1 MLKPVQTTSTLP
13 RYNNGAFVSGET
25 TTLAVASFPAVVLRP
40 TSGKSRLRKTAGS
53 SLGCGGRAGCRVIKA
68 VASTTAVSE
77 KLATSV
83 KAVVTV
89 QKPSG
94 GILKHLSL
102 SGGYDDLTDLLGKSL
117 LLEIVAAQLDPKTGR
132 EKNGIQGYAHRQG
145 GAGSKSEEVKYECDL
160 VIPKDF
166 GEVGAILIENEHHQE
181 MFVKKI
187 VLDGLFHDGASLSIN
202 CDSWVHSKFDNSAKR
217 AFFINKSYLPSQ
229 TPSGLKKLRE
239 IELAAL
245 RGDGTGER
253 QKFDRIYDYD
263 VYNDIGDPDGS
274 DDGIRPV
281 LGGKEHPYPRR
292 CRTGRPLSKKD
303 PSSESRSSSVYVPRG
318 EAFAEVKNLTFAGN
332 TVYYVLHAV
341 VPAIESILV
350 DVDMGFP
357 HFPAIDDLYNY
368 GFNIPS
374 QQTGGILNGVVPR
387 IIKSKADVAKHVLQ
401 FETPAMIDRDKFSW
415 YKDEEFSRQTL
426 AGLNP
431 CSIKLVKEWPLKS
444 KLDPN
449 VYGPPES
456 AITKELIEKELTGSM
471 TVEEAV
477 KEKKLFILD
486 YHDLLLPLV
495 NTVNEQEGTVLYA
508 SRTVFFLTDTGCLRP
523 LAIELTRPPVD
534 GKPQWKQ
541 VFCQT
546 WDATGSWLWKIAK
559 AHVLAHDSGYH
570 QLVSHWLRTHCA
582 IEPYIIASNRQL
594 SALHPIFRLLKPH
607 FRYTMEINALARQAL
622 INANGIIESSFS
634 PGKYSMLLSSIAY
647 KLEWQFDLQ
656 ALPADL
662 INRGLAEKDPTAPH
676 GLKLAIEDY
685 PFANDGLVL
694 WDIIKEWVT
703 DYVSHYYPDESR
715 VASDTE
721 LQAWWTEIR
730 TVGHTDKKDAAGWP
744 ELETPN
750 DLIEILTTMIWV
762 CSGHHAAVNFGQ
774 YVFAGYFP
782 NRPTIARTKMP
793 TEDPT
798 EKEWEDFMKK
808 PEGALLEC
816 FPSQLQATKVMA
828 ILDVLSNH
836 SPDEEYLGASPEP
849 HWIEDPIINDAFER
863 FGGRLKELEGIIDG
877 RNQDRGLKNRCG
889 AGVLPYE
896 LLKPYSEPGVTGKG
910 VPNSISI

>member
-1 MLKPVQTTSTLP
+1 M
-13 RYNNGAFVSGET
+13 
-25 TTLAVASFPAVVLRP
+25 
-40 TSGKSRLRKTAGS
+40 
-53 SLGCGGRAGCRVIKA
+53 
-68 VASTTAVSE
+68 
-77 KLATSV
+77 KL
-83 KAVVTV
+83 
-89 QKPSG
+89 Q
-94 GILKHLSL
+94 
-102 SGGYDDLTDLLGKSL
+102 
-117 LLEIVAAQLDPKTGR
+117 
-132 EKNGIQGYAHRQG
+132 
-145 GAGSKSEEVKYECDL
+145 
-160 VIPKDF
+160 
-166 GEVGAILIENEHHQE
+166 
-181 MFVKKI
+181 
-187 VLDGLFHDGASLSIN
+187 
-202 CDSWVHSKFDNSAKR
+202 
-217 AFFINKSYLPSQ
+217 
-229 TPSGLKKLRE
+229 
-239 IELAAL
+239 
-245 RGDGTGER
+245 
-253 QKFDRIYDYD
+253 
-263 VYNDIGDPDGS
+263 
-274 DDGIRPV
+274 
-281 LGGKEHPYPRR
+281 
-292 CRTGRPLSKKD
+292 
-303 PSSESRSSSVYVPRG
+303 
-318 EAFAEVKNLTFAGN
+318 
-332 TVYYVLHAV
+332 
-341 VPAIESILV
+341 
-350 DVDMGFP
+350 
-357 HFPAIDDLYNY
+357 
-368 GFNIPS
+368 
-374 QQTGGILNGVVPR
+374 
-387 IIKSKADVAKHVLQ
+387 
-401 FETPAMIDRDKFSW
+401 
-415 YKDEEFSRQTL
+415 
-426 AGLNP
+426 
-431 CSIKLVKEWPLKS
+431 
-444 KLDPN
+444 
-449 VYGPPES
+449 
-456 AITKELIEKELTGSM
+456 
-471 TVEEAV
+471 AV
-477 KEKKLFILD
+477 KEKKLFVLD

-508 SRTVFFLTDTGCLRP
+508 SRTVFFLTETGCLRP
-523 LAIELTRPPVD
+523 LAIELTRPPVG

-570 QLVSHWLRTHCA
+570 QLFSHWLRTHCA

-634 PGKYSMLLSSIAY
+634 PGKYSILLSSIAF

-656 ALPADL
+656 ALRADL

-685 PFANDGLVL
+685 AFANDGLVL